1 MRSSSKRNPEG
12 RFLNCPVFTTA
23 ARGRSSRLGRVGPKQ
38 KAVRD
43 QILRTAADLFRERGY
58 RASTLDDIAA
68 RLGMSKASLYT
79 YFRGKEEMLA
89 AISRETI
96 EGFTREL
103 GLVLRSDLSPEDK
116 LRRIVREHVRF
127 VIANRSFLTVFFS
140 EEANLPA
147 RFVRAIAGQKDRYDK
162 GVESVIADGIRR
174 GVFRDVPPRLVVF
187 GLLGM
192 LNWLYKWYDPRG
204 AWGAEEISS
213 AFLAVVEGGLVRR
226 PPRGPAVSRRIA
238 RLQRELR
245 DLSRA
250 LDG

>member
-1 MRSSSKRNPEG
+1 MTPGPTRQTK
-12 RFLNCPVFTTA
+12 
-23 ARGRSSRLGRVGPKQ
+23 PKQ

-43 QILRTAADLFRERGY
+43 QVLRTAADAFRERGY
-58 RASTLDDIAA
+58 RATTLEDVAR
-68 RLGMSKASLYT
+68 RLGMSKATLYS

-103 GLVLRSDLSPEDK
+103 GLVLGSDLAPEDK
-116 LRRIVREHVRF
+116 LRRIVRQHVRF

-140 EEANLPA
+140 EEANLPP
-147 RFVRAIAGQKDRYDK
+147 RFVRAIAAQKDRYDK

-174 GVFRDVPPRLVVF
+174 GMFRDVPPQLVVF

-204 AWGAEEISS
+204 RWGAEEIAG
-213 AFLAVVEGGLVRR
+213 AFLAVVEDGLVRR
-226 PPRGPAVSRRIA
+226 PARGPAVSRRLA
-238 RLQRELR
+238 RVRRELT
-245 DLSRA
+245 DLVRA

>member
-1 MRSSSKRNPEG
+1 MR
-12 RFLNCPVFTTA
+12 
-23 ARGRSSRLGRVGPKQ
+23 PKQ

-103 GLVLRSDLSPEDK
+103 GVVLRSDLGPDDK

-140 EEANLPA
+140 EEASLPT
-147 RFVRAIAGQKDRYDK
+147 RFVRAIAAQKDRYDK
-162 GVESVIADGIRR
+162 GIESVIADGMAQ

-192 LNWLYKWYDPRG
+192 LNWLYKWYNPRG
-204 AWGAEEISS
+204 RWGAEEISS
-213 AFLAVVEGGLVRR
+213 AFLAVIEGGLLRR
-226 PPRGPAVSRRIA
+226 AARGPAVSRRIV
-238 RLQRELR
+238 RLQRELK
-245 DLSRA
+245 DLARI
-250 LDG
+250 LDD